1 MPADGPGP
9 VTTGWAGVPAFFEIG
24 KPRTAMSS
32 SAIPLQ
38 HSSRQVW
45 SAVLAMSLCAF
56 ALVAS
61 EFLPVSLLTPIASDL
76 SLTEGQAGQAISI
89 SGFFAVMTSLMLA
102 TLTQGID
109 RKPVLLATTAL
120 MLVSGV
126 MVAFAPNYL
135 TLMVGRAVLG
145 IAVGGY
151 WSMSTAVMMRIAPDA
166 LVPKAIAVMQ
176 GGTALATAIAA
187 PVGSYL
193 GGMIGWRGAFFC
205 VVPLALLA
213 LIWQAFTLPAM
224 PSERTKVAATGSL
237 RLLGDSKVALGMA
250 AVAFLF
256 MGQFTLFTY
265 LRPFL
270 ETVTHVDVPTLSL
283 LLLIIGAAGLVG
295 TMLVGSLVTR
305 NLKRVLI
312 GIPLIMTAIAFAVIA
327 VGEWVVPV
335 AILLGSWGL
344 IATCAPVGWFTWLAR
359 MLPHHAEAGGGL
371 MVAVIQ
377 LAITVGATAGG
388 VLYDGA
394 GYQATFVASGIFL
407 LAAAILSFLAS
418 RRSGG

>member
-1 MPADGPGP
+1 MN
-9 VTTGWAGVPAFFEIG
+9 
-24 KPRTAMSS
+24 S

-38 HSSRQVW
+38 HSSRQIW

-61 EFLPVSLLTPIASDL
+61 EFLPVSLLTPIAYDL

-89 SGFFAVMTSLMLA
+89 SGFFAVITSLLLSAM
-102 TLTQGID
+102 TKGID

-126 MVAFAPNYL
+126 MVAMAPNYL

-151 WSMSTAVMMRIAPDA
+151 WSMSTAVMMRIAPEA
-166 LVPKAIAVMQ
+166 LVPKAIALMQ

-193 GGMIGWRGAFFC
+193 GGMIGWRGAFIC
-205 VVPLALLA
+205 VVPLAALA
-213 LIWQAFTLPAM
+213 LIWQALTLPAM
-224 PSERTKVAATGSL
+224 PAQRSKVSAMVSL
-237 RLLGDSKVALGMA
+237 RLLSDRRIALGMA

-256 MGQFTLFTY
+256 MGQFSLFTY

-270 ETVTHVDVPTLSL
+270 EMVTHVDVPTLSL

-295 TMLVGSLVTR
+295 TMLIGPLVTR
-305 NLKRVLI
+305 CLNRVLLA
-312 GIPLIMTAIAFAVIA
+312 IPLIMAVIA
-327 VGEWVVPV
+327 FSIVPV
-335 AILLGSWGL
+335 GGWVAPVAVLLGFWGL
-344 IATCAPVGWFTWLAR
+344 VATCAPVGWFTWLAKA
-359 MLPHHAEAGGGL
+359 LPENAEAGGGL

-377 LAITVGATAGG
+377 LAITAGATAGG
-388 VLYDGA
+388 MLYDGV
-394 GYQATFVASGIFL
+394 GYQATFIASGVFL
-407 LAAAILSFLAS
+407 LAATVLTLITS
-418 RRSGG
+418 RT

>member
-1 MPADGPGP
+1 
-9 VTTGWAGVPAFFEIG
+9 
-24 KPRTAMSS
+24 
-32 SAIPLQ
+32 
-38 HSSRQVW
+38 
-45 SAVLAMSLCAF
+45 MSLCAF

-89 SGFFAVMTSLMLA
+89 SGLFAVMTSLMLA

-135 TLMVGRAVLG
+135 TLMLGRAVLG

-224 PSERTKVAATGSL
+224 PSERTKVSATGSL

-295 TMLVGSLVTR
+295 TMLVGSLVIR

-407 LAAAILSFLAS
+407 LAATILSFLAS

>member
-1 MPADGPGP
+1 M
-9 VTTGWAGVPAFFEIG
+9 T
-24 KPRTAMSS
+24 S

-38 HSSRQVW
+38 HSSRQAW
-45 SAVLAMSLCAF
+45 GAVLAMSLCAF

-61 EFLPVSLLTPIASDL
+61 EFLPVSLLTPLATDL

-89 SGFFAVMTSLMLA
+89 SGFFAVVTSLLLS
-102 TLTQGID
+102 TLTQGTD
-109 RKPVLLATTAL
+109 RKPVLLGTTAL
-120 MLVSGV
+120 MLVSGA
-126 MVAFAPNYL
+126 MVAFAPNYM
-135 TLMVGRAVLG
+135 TLMMGRAVLG
-145 IAVGGY
+145 IAIGGY
-151 WSMSTAVMMRIAPDA
+151 WSMSTAVMMRIAPEA

-193 GGMIGWRGAFFC
+193 GGLIGWRGAFLC
-205 VVPLALLA
+205 VVPLAAIA

-224 PSERTKVAATGSL
+224 PGERGTVSVTGPL

-283 LLLIIGAAGLVG
+283 LLLIIGVAGLVG
-295 TMLVGSLVTR
+295 TMMVGSLVSR
-305 NLKRVLI
+305 HLFRVLP
-312 GIPLIMTAIAFAVIA
+312 GIPLLMAVVAFAVISTGSWIVPTA
-327 VGEWVVPV
+327 V
-335 AILLGSWGL
+335 LLGGWGL

-359 MLPHHAEAGGGL
+359 MLPEDAEAGGGL

-377 LAITVGATAGG
+377 LAITVGATSGG
-388 VLYDGA
+388 VLYDGV
-394 GYQATFVASGIFL
+394 GYQATFIASGMML
-407 LAAAILSFLAS
+407 LVATALTM
-418 RRSGG
+418 RVGRHR

>member
-1 MPADGPGP
+1 
-9 VTTGWAGVPAFFEIG
+9 
-24 KPRTAMSS
+24 MSS
-32 SAIPLQ
+32 PATPLQ

-89 SGFFAVMTSLMLA
+89 SGLFAVITSLLLSS
-102 TLTQGID
+102 LTQGID
-109 RKPVLLATTAL
+109 RKPVLLGTTAL
-120 MLVSGV
+120 MLVSGG
-126 MVAFAPNYL
+126 MVAYAPNYL

-145 IAVGGY
+145 IAIGGY
-151 WSMSTAVMMRIAPDA
+151 WSMSTAVMMRIAPEA
-166 LVPKAIAVMQ
+166 LVPKAIALMQ

-205 VVPLALLA
+205 VVPLAALA

-224 PSERTKVAATGSL
+224 PSERTQLSAFGSL
-237 RLLGDSKVALGMA
+237 RLLGDCRVALGMA

-256 MGQFTLFTY
+256 MGQFSLFTY

-283 LLLIIGAAGLVG
+283 LLLIIGASGLLG
-295 TMLVGSLVTR
+295 TMLAGSLVSQSL
-305 NLKRVLI
+305 NKVLV
-312 GIPLIMTAIAFAVIA
+312 GIPLIMTAIAFAVIS
-327 VGEWVVPV
+327 VGSWVIPV
-335 AILLGSWGL
+335 AALLGLWGL
-344 IATCAPVGWFTWLAR
+344 VATCAPVGWFTWLAKA
-359 MLPHHAEAGGGL
+359 LPHNAEAGGGL

-377 LAITVGATAGG
+377 LAITIGATVGG

-394 GYQATFVASGIFL
+394 GYRATFIVSGAFL
-407 LAAAILSFLAS
+407 LAAGILSISAQRLAVH
-418 RRSGG
+418 SGKDIAN

>member
-1 MPADGPGP
+1 MTSP
-9 VTTGWAGVPAFFEIG
+9 
-24 KPRTAMSS
+24 
-32 SAIPLQ
+32 AIPIR

-61 EFLPVSLLTPIASDL
+61 EFVPVSLLTPIASDL

-89 SGFFAVMTSLMLA
+89 SGFFAVITSLLLS

-109 RKPVLLATTAL
+109 RKPILLTTTAL
-120 MLVSGV
+120 MLVSGG

-135 TLMVGRAVLG
+135 TLMVGRAILG
-145 IAVGGY
+145 IAIGGY
-151 WSMSTAVMMRIAPDA
+151 WSMSTAVMIRIAPEG

-205 VVPLALLA
+205 VVPLAALA
-213 LIWQAFTLPAM
+213 LIWQFFTLSAM
-224 PSERTKVAATGSL
+224 PSERTRVSASGSL
-237 RLLGDSKVALGMA
+237 RLLGNKKIALGMA

-270 ETVTHVDVPTLSL
+270 EAVTYVDVPTLSL
-283 LLLIIGAAGLVG
+283 LLLIIGVAGLVG
-295 TMLVGSLVTR
+295 TMLAGSLVSQSM
-305 NLKRVLI
+305 NKVLV
-312 GIPLIMTAIAFAVIA
+312 GIPLIMTAIAFAVIV
-327 VGEWVVPV
+327 VGSWVVPV
-335 AILLGSWGL
+335 AALLGVWGL
-344 IATCAPVGWFTWLAR
+344 VATCAPVGWFTWLAR
-359 MLPHHAEAGGGL
+359 VLPHNAEAGGGL

-377 LAITVGATAGG
+377 LAITAGATIGG
-388 VLYDGA
+388 VLYDGI
-394 GYQATFVASGIFL
+394 GYQATFIASGVCL
-407 LAAAILSFLAS
+407 LIATALSVITS
-418 RRSGG
+418 RS

>member
-1 MPADGPGP
+1 
-9 VTTGWAGVPAFFEIG
+9 
-24 KPRTAMSS
+24 MSS
-32 SAIPLQ
+32 SALSLQ
-38 HSSRQVW
+38 YSSRQVW

-89 SGFFAVMTSLMLA
+89 SGFFAVITSLLLA
-102 TLTQGID
+102 TVTQGID

-120 MLVSGV
+120 MLLSGA
-126 MVAFAPNYL
+126 MVAFAPDYL
-135 TLMVGRAVLG
+135 TLMAGRAVLG
-145 IAVGGY
+145 IAIGGY
-151 WSMSTAVMMRIAPDA
+151 WSMSTAVMMRIAPEA

-205 VVPLALLA
+205 VVPLAALA
-213 LIWQAFTLPAM
+213 LAWQAFTLPAM
-224 PSERTKVAATGSL
+224 PSERRAGSATGAL
-237 RLLGDSKVALGMA
+237 RLLRDGKVALGMA

-270 ETVTHVDVPTLSL
+270 ETVTHVEVPTLSL

-295 TMLVGSLVTR
+295 TMVVGSLVSR
-305 NLKRVLI
+305 HLNRLLV
-312 GIPLIMTAIAFAVIA
+312 GIPLIMAAIAFAMIA
-327 VGEWVVPV
+327 AGAWVVPV
-335 AILLGSWGL
+335 AVLLGCWGL

-359 MLPHHAEAGGGL
+359 ALPHNAEAGGGL

-377 LAITVGATAGG
+377 LAITAGATAGG
-388 VLYDGA
+388 VLYDGM
-394 GYQATFVASGIFL
+394 GYQATFVASGVFL
-407 LAAAILSFLAS
+407 LIATLLSVITS
-418 RRSGG
+418 RR